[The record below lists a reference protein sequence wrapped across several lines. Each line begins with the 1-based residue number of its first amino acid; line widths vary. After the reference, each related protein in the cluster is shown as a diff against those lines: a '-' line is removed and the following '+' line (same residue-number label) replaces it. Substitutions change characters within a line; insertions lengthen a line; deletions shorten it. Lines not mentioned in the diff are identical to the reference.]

1 MLLLLAFALGV
12 LAGLRSMTPLA
23 VVAWASRL
31 GRLDLDPTPLAF
43 LGSGVAAWFFA
54 AAALGELVAD
64 KLPFT
69 PNRTALGPFAA
80 RLLTGA
86 LSGGAVAA
94 GGGRAGSGSGGG
106 GAVAAGAGGSL
117 AEGAVAGAV
126 GAVAGTFGGYRA
138 RTGLVRA
145 LGTPDWV
152 VAVMEDVIAVGGAIL
167 LVAAAGRGVA

>member
-1 MLLLLAFALGV
+1 MLLLLALALGV
-12 LAGLRSMTPLA
+12 LAGLRSMTPVA
-23 VVAWASRL
+23 VVAWAARL
-31 GRLDLDPTPLAF
+31 GRLDLDPTPVAF
-43 LGSGVAAWFFA
+43 LGSGLAAWFFA

-69 PNRTALGPFAA
+69 PNRTALGPFVA

-86 LSGGAVAA
+86 LSGGAL
-94 GGGRAGSGSGGG
+94 
-106 GAVAAGAGGSL
+106 AAGAGGSL
-117 AEGAVAGAV
+117 AGGAVAGAV

-152 VAVMEDVIAVGGAIL
+152 VAVVEDVIAVGGAIL
-167 LVAAAGRGVA
+167 LVAAAGSAVA

>member
-1 MLLLLAFALGV
+1 MFLLLAFALGI
-12 LAGLRSMTPLA
+12 LAGLRSMTPMA
-23 VVAWASRL
+23 IVAWAARL

-43 LGSGVAAWFFA
+43 LGSAAAAWFFA

-69 PNRTALGPFAA
+69 PNRTALGPFVG

-86 LSGGAVAA
+86 LSGGAL
-94 GGGRAGSGSGGG
+94 
-106 GAVAAGAGGSL
+106 AAGAGGSL
-117 AEGAVAGAV
+117 AGGAVAGAV

-138 RTGLVRA
+138 RTGLVQA

-167 LVAAAGRGVA
+167 LVAAASGAVA

>member
-1 MLLLLAFALGV
+1 MLLLLAFGLGV
-12 LAGLRSMTPLA
+12 LAGLRSMTPVA

-31 GRLDLDPTPLAF
+31 GHLNLDPTPLAF
-43 LGSGVAAWFFA
+43 LGSGFAAWFFA

-69 PNRTALGPFAA
+69 PNRTALGPFVG

-86 LSGGAVAA
+86 LSGGAI
-94 GGGRAGSGSGGG
+94 
-106 GAVAAGAGGSL
+106 AAGAGGSL
-117 AEGAVAGAV
+117 AGGAVAGAV

-152 VAVMEDVIAVGGAIL
+152 VAVMEDVVAVGGAIL

>member
-94 GGGRAGSGSGGG
+94 G
-106 GAVAAGAGGSL
+106 AGGSL